1 MHKITKTFAV
11 ASLLACLAGCSE
23 KNASTDDTQPSLAD
37 ATSPEAME
45 AIKED
50 VQQAALPKADKST
63 PLDRYVELT
72 SGNQIMFAYLAMA
85 AMPIDYNEIA
95 GSYSQ
100 DYARANDEFRK
111 NDLLTA
117 LKPKIDAEVAKAGAG
132 RYVRLSIDNPIG
144 KYDFEKKGF
153 PLESGVWESGSYRYF
168 NDNSTYKLG
177 FTNGDAFRY
186 LMVSSE
192 DAARA
197 IESARSKYQTLQ
209 LLIYGY
215 TQDADIANKTV
226 KAEIVKIALVDGK
239 GNVLSMN

>member
-1 MHKITKTFAV
+1 
-11 ASLLACLAGCSE
+11 
-23 KNASTDDTQPSLAD
+23 
-37 ATSPEAME
+37 
-45 AIKED
+45 
-50 VQQAALPKADKST
+50 
-63 PLDRYVELT
+63 
-72 SGNQIMFAYLAMA
+72 MFAYLAMA

-100 DYARANDEFRK
+100 DYARTNDEFRK
-111 NDLLTA
+111 NDLLSA

-153 PLESGVWESGSYRYF
+153 PLESGVWESGAYRYF
-168 NDNSTYKLG
+168 NDNNAYKLG

-186 LMVSSE
+186 LTVTSE
-192 DAARA
+192 ESARA